1 MSSFGRKFYDVLR
14 IHFEQGTKIE
24 YLNLNDGQKDK
35 VRIIEDLYEHYRH
48 NPKMN
53 MNDYIR
59 NKYNITGYAEIYN
72 LTRALNFVVGMFME
86 GRREMTKFKALHY
99 ADRMAA
105 IGDATGDWKPIDKA
119 IGHWTKIERLDQPD
133 PAESFEDQIPKMGY
147 LLTTDATEVSERA
160 VKHTPAQ
167 IEAMFKRYG
176 VERDKWQQMLDKGA
190 STADDYDADG
200 KLIRRGRSAMQT
212 EAEDAEFE
220 ALEAEWQAELESESP
235 TINES

>member
-24 YLNLNDGQKDK
+24 YLNLNEGQKDK

-99 ADRMAA
+99 ADRMAS

-200 KLIRRGRSAMQT
+200 KLIRRGRSSMQA

-220 ALEAEWQAELESESP
+220 ALEAEWRQELESDSQN
-235 TINES
+235 INES

>member
-1 MSSFGRKFYDVLR
+1 MSGYGRKFYDVLR
-14 IHFEQGTKIE
+14 IHFEQGTAIRH
-24 YLNLNDGQKDK
+24 LNLNEVQREK

-59 NKYNITGYAEIYN
+59 NKYNIKGYAEIYN

-176 VERDKWQQMLDKGA
+176 VERDKWQQMLDAGG
-190 STADDYDADG
+190 STADEYDADG
-200 KLIRRGRSAMQT
+200 NYIRRGRASIHT
-212 EAEDAEFE
+212 EAEDAEYE
-220 ALEAEWQAELESESP
+220 ALEAEWQAELDEESNK
-235 TINES
+235 T

>member
-1 MSSFGRKFYDVLR
+1 MSGYGRKFYDVLR
-14 IHFEQGTKIE
+14 IHFEQGTSIRH
-24 YLNLNDGQKDK
+24 LNLNEAQREK

-59 NKYNITGYAEIYN
+59 NKYTINGYAEIYN

-176 VERDKWQQMLDKGA
+176 VERDKWQQMLDAGS

-200 KLIRRGRSAMQT
+200 NYIRRGRAAIHP

-220 ALEAEWQAELESESP
+220 ALEAEWQAELDEES
-235 TINES
+235 NKA

>member
-24 YLNLNDGQKDK
+24 YLNLNEGQKDK

-99 ADRMAA
+99 ADRMAS

-176 VERDKWQQMLDKGA
+176 VERDKWQQMLDKGT

-200 KLIRRGRSAMQT
+200 KLIRRGRSAMQA

-220 ALEAEWQAELESESP
+220 ALEAEWRQELESDSQN
-235 TINES
+235 INES

>member
-1 MSSFGRKFYDVLR
+1 MSGYGRKFYDVLR
-14 IHFEQGTKIE
+14 IHFEQGTAIRH
-24 YLNLNDGQKDK
+24 LNLNEAQREK

-59 NKYNITGYAEIYN
+59 NKYNIKGYAEIYN

-176 VERDKWQQMLDKGA
+176 VERDKWQQMLDAGG
-190 STADDYDADG
+190 STADEYDADG
-200 KLIRRGRSAMQT
+200 NYIRRGRASIHT
-212 EAEDAEFE
+212 EAEDAEYE
-220 ALEAEWQAELESESP
+220 ALEAEWQAELDEESNK
-235 TINES
+235 T

>member
-24 YLNLNDGQKDK
+24 YLNLNEGQKDK

-99 ADRMAA
+99 ADRMAS

-200 KLIRRGRSAMQT
+200 KLIRRGRSSMQA

-220 ALEAEWQAELESESP
+220 ALEAEWRQELESDSQ

>member
-1 MSSFGRKFYDVLR
+1 MASFGRKFYDVLR
-14 IHFEQGTKIE
+14 IHFEQGTSIQH
-24 YLNLNDGQKDK
+24 LNLNEGQKEK

-59 NKYNITGYAEIYN
+59 NKYGIKGYAEIYN

-99 ADRMAA
+99 ADRMAT

-119 IGHWTKIERLDQPD
+119 ISHWTKIERLDQPD
-133 PAESFEDQIPKMGY
+133 PAESIEDQIPKMGY

-160 VKHTPAQ
+160 VKHTPEQ
-167 IEAMFKRYG
+167 IAAMFKRYG
-176 VERDKWQQMLDKGA
+176 VERDKWQQLLDKGA
-190 STADDYDADG
+190 STADDYDERG
-200 KLIRRGRSAMQT
+200 NLIRRGRKAMQD
-212 EAEDAEFE
+212 EAEDAEFM
-220 ALEAEWQAELESESP
+220 ALEAEWEAEQAENSNS
-235 TINES
+235 

>member
-1 MSSFGRKFYDVLR
+1 
-14 IHFEQGTKIE
+14 
-24 YLNLNDGQKDK
+24 
-35 VRIIEDLYEHYRH
+35 
-48 NPKMN
+48 

-59 NKYNITGYAEIYN
+59 NKYNIKGYAEIYN

-99 ADRMAA
+99 ADRMAS

-176 VERDKWQQMLDKGA
+176 VERDKWQQMLDAGA

-200 KLIRRGRSAMQT
+200 KYVRRGRASMQSQ
-212 EAEDAEFE
+212 AEDAEYE
-220 ALEAEWQAELESESP
+220 ALEAEWQNELDEESLKS
-235 TINES
+235 

>member
-1 MSSFGRKFYDVLR
+1 MSGYGRKFYDVLR
-14 IHFEQGTKIE
+14 IHFEQGTSIRH
-24 YLNLNDGQKDK
+24 LNLNEVQREK

-59 NKYNITGYAEIYN
+59 NKYNINGYAEIYN

-176 VERDKWQQMLDKGA
+176 VERDKWQQMLDAGS

-200 KLIRRGRSAMQT
+200 NYIRRGRAAIHT

-220 ALEAEWQAELESESP
+220 ALEAEWQAELDEES
-235 TINES
+235 NKA

>member
-24 YLNLNDGQKDK
+24 YLNLNEGQKDK

-99 ADRMAA
+99 ADRMAS

-200 KLIRRGRSAMQT
+200 KLIRRGRSSMQE

-220 ALEAEWQAELESESP
+220 ALEAEWRQELESDSQ

>member
-1 MSSFGRKFYDVLR
+1 MSGFGRKFYDVLR
-14 IHFEQGTKIE
+14 IHFEQGTSIRH
-24 YLNLNDGQKDK
+24 LNLNEAQREK

-59 NKYNITGYAEIYN
+59 NKYNIQGYAEIYN
-72 LTRALNFVVGMFME
+72 LTRALNFVVGMFQE

-119 IGHWTKIERLDQPD
+119 IGHWTRIERLDQPD
-133 PAESFEDQIPKMGY
+133 PVESFEDQIPKMGY

-160 VKHTPAQ
+160 VKHTPQQ
-167 IEAMFKRYG
+167 IAAMFRRYG
-176 VERDKWQQMLDKGA
+176 VERDKWQQLLDKGE
-190 STADDYDADG
+190 SSADEYDKDG
-200 KLIRRGRSAMQT
+200 NYIRRGRASVQSQ
-212 EAEDAEFE
+212 AEDAEYE
-220 ALEAEWQAELESESP
+220 ALEAEWQAELEE
-235 TINES
+235 EEKRKL

>member
-24 YLNLNDGQKDK
+24 YLNLNEGQKDK

-99 ADRMAA
+99 ADRMAS

-147 LLTTDATEVSERA
+147 LLTTDATEVSDRA

-200 KLIRRGRSAMQT
+200 KLIRRGRSSMQA

-220 ALEAEWQAELESESP
+220 ALEAEWRQELESDSQ